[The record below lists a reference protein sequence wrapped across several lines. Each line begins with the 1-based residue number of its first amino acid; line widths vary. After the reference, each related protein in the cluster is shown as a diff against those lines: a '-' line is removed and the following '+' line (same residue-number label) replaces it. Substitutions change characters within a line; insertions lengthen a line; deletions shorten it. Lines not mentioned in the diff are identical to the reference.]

1 MAGQQDIVAQIRAA
15 PDLGALEGLRVAA
28 LGKSGSVTALLKSLG
43 AMDPAARA
51 AEGPKIHALREAVT
65 GAIAARRA
73 ALEAAELDRRPAA
86 GPGGSVAPGAG
97 TRAGGPA
104 GRGGRCPA
112 RSGRAERR
120 WKPPSSTG
128 GWRPSGSI
136 CRCRPRNGRR
146 E

>member
-73 ALEAAELDRRPAA
+73 ELEAAEPDRRLATE
-86 GPGGSVAPGAG
+86 PGGLALSAGARRPGEG
-97 TRAGGPA
+97 V
-104 GRGGRCPA
+104 
-112 RSGRAERR
+112 
-120 WKPPSSTG
+120 
-128 GWRPSGSI
+128 
-136 CRCRPRNGRR
+136 
-146 E
+146 

>member
-73 ALEAAELDRRPAA
+73 GLEAAERDRRAAPDAIAALPPARRA
-86 GPGGSVAPGAG
+86 RPGA
-97 TRAGGPA
+97 P
-104 GRGGRCPA
+104 
-112 RSGRAERR
+112 
-120 WKPPSSTG
+120 G

-146 E
+146 EASIR